1 MFKTESV
8 NGALAAVKEP
18 EAEAGESR
26 PVGRRRAIG
35 GGPRRDAPETRKEFE
50 GDEPVARIFTSS

>member
-1 MFKTESV
+1 MFETESV
-8 NGALAAVKEP
+8 NGALAAVKDP

-26 PVGRRRAIG
+26 PVGGRRAIV
-35 GGPRRDAPETRKEFE
+35 GGPRRDAPETRKEFK

>member
-1 MFKTESV
+1 MFETESV

-26 PVGRRRAIG
+26 PVGERRAIV
-35 GGPRRDAPETRKEFE
+35 GGPRRDVPETRKEFE
-50 GDEPVARIFTSS
+50 GDEPVSRIFTLS

>member
-1 MFKTESV
+1 MFETESV

-26 PVGRRRAIG
+26 PVGGRRAIG

>member
-1 MFKTESV
+1 MSKTEPE

-26 PVGRRRAIG
+26 PVGGRRAIV